1 MIVPRGQIPTS
12 AVADHY
18 DELDVFYRELWGEHV
33 HHGLWRT
40 GGESVHVASAQL
52 VEHVAERIALGRAE
66 RVVDIGAGY
75 GATARLL
82 AERFGAEVTAVTVSR
97 AQYEY
102 ACARPASPASPSPRY
117 QLSDWLRNGL
127 PGDHFDAAVAI
138 ESTEHMADKAGA
150 FREVRRVLRPGGR
163 LAVCAWIARDVPPP
177 RDWEVRHLLEPIC
190 REGRLP
196 GMGTES
202 DYTALL
208 GAAGLQV
215 TGVEELSDGVKDTWP
230 RSVRALGARL
240 LRERRYRR
248 FLATPAS
255 RNRVFARTLLRI
267 WAAYEV
273 GAMRYL
279 LFTAC
284 RQR

>member
-1 MIVPRGQIPTS
+1 MIVPRDQVPTS

-40 GGESVHVASAQL
+40 GGEPVHVASAQL
-52 VEHVAERIALGRAE
+52 VEHVADRIALGRAE

-75 GATARLL
+75 GATARLF
-82 AERFGAEVTAVTVSR
+82 AERFGADVTALTVSR

-102 ACARPASPASPSPRY
+102 ACAQPASPAAPHY
-117 QLSDWLRNGL
+117 LLCDWLQNGL

-138 ESTEHMADKAGA
+138 ESTEHMTDKAGA
-150 FREVRRVLRPGGR
+150 FREARRVLRSGGR
-163 LAVCAWIARDVPPP
+163 LAVCAWIARDVP

-190 REGRLP
+190 REGRLS

-202 DYTALL
+202 DYRALL
-208 GAAGLQV
+208 GAAGLRV
-215 TGVEELSDGVKDTWP
+215 TGVEDLSDRVKQTWP
-230 RSVRALGARL
+230 RCARALGARL
-240 LRERRYRR
+240 LRTRRYRR
-248 FLATPAS
+248 FLASSAS

-267 WAAYEV
+267 WLAYEV

-284 RQR
+284 RVR

>member
-1 MIVPRGQIPTS
+1 MIVPRGQVPTS

-40 GGESVHVASAQL
+40 GREPNHVASVQL
-52 VEHVAERIALGRAE
+52 VEHVADRIALGRAE

-82 AERFGAEVTAVTVSR
+82 AERFGADVTALTLSR
-97 AQYEY
+97 AQYDY
-102 ACARPASPASPSPRY
+102 ACAQPASPAAPRY
-117 QLSDWLRNGL
+117 LLRDWLESAL
-127 PGDHFDAAVAI
+127 PSDHFDAAVAI

-150 FREVRRVLRPGGR
+150 FREARRVLRSGGR
-163 LAVCAWIARDVPPP
+163 LAVCAWIARDVP
-177 RDWEVRHLLEPIC
+177 RDWEVQHLLEPIC

-196 GMGTES
+196 NMGTER

-215 TGVEELSDGVKDTWP
+215 TGVEDLSDRVKHTWP
-230 RSVRALGARL
+230 RCVRALGARL

-248 FLATPAS
+248 FLASRAS